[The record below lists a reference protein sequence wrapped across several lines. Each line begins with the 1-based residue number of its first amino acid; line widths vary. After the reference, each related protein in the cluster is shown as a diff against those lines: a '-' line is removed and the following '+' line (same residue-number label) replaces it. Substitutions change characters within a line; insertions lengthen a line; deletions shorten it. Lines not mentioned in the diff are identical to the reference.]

1 MAKLERLRISRS
13 GLTPAKRLYLEYWT
27 AFRDLL
33 EQRNGVIK
41 PRKPYSQ
48 PWMSFA
54 VGRSNF
60 HLHAWASVRGEWIR
74 VDLMTDGEHG
84 KPHFHLLKKD
94 RVEIE
99 KEIGAELV
107 WKENPVERYISL
119 YQRGTDLEDRQD
131 WNRQHRWLYEQLETF
146 HKVFSPRVRAL
157 DASDYLPEEDETTE

>member
-1 MAKLERLRISRS
+1 MKELK
-13 GLTPAKRLYLEYWT
+13 GLTPARRLYLEYWT
-27 AFRDLL
+27 GLREHL
-33 EQRNGVIK
+33 EQRNGVIA

-60 HLHAWASVRGEWIR
+60 HLHAWASVRNKWIR

-84 KPHFHLLKKD
+84 KPHFCLLKKD
-94 RVEIE
+94 RAEIE

-119 YQRGTDLEDRQD
+119 YQRGTDPEDRQD
-131 WNRQHRWLYEQLETF
+131 WDRQHQWLCDQLETF
-146 HKVFSPRVRAL
+146 HKVFSPRVKGL
-157 DASDYLPEEDETTE
+157 DASGYASDEDGTDE